1 MTCIEYLMQ
10 CKKWRNLF
18 LYWYGQKAA
27 EILPI
32 LEICSISGVNL
43 IVSFRMGP
51 NSDTPSPLTV
61 EVRGWYFL
69 NTTFSGFVYL
79 VSTYRIISLFQFLG
93 SSVTFSGLSF
103 FRLQIPKKYIPL
115 LSLSMYFPFISWLK
129 IHSECIY
136 NTVVYSQEWQN
147 WKSMGVI
154 SWKASFA
161 YHNNRKSTH
170 LSCT

>member
-1 MTCIEYLMQ
+1 MRQHLLAHTKHECLIVHLVAVWILIYFMNDMYWISYAVQEMKESLLILIWTES
-10 CKKWRNLF
+10 CRNF
-18 LYWYGQKAA
+18 AH
-27 EILPI
+27 

-43 IVSFRMGP
+43 IVSFRRGP
-51 NSDTPSPLTV
+51 NSDTPSPLPV

-115 LSLSMYFPFISWLK
+115 LSLSM
-129 IHSECIY
+129 C
-136 NTVVYSQEWQN
+136 
-147 WKSMGVI
+147 
-154 SWKASFA
+154 
-161 YHNNRKSTH
+161 
-170 LSCT
+170 